1 MKFLR
6 KFITMVLAAC
16 MILTVSGIAAL
27 AANSSET
34 ATVTVTGLDENASIT
49 LYKIA
54 DATYND
60 AGDTFT
66 GYSYLQGTA
75 FANEAEPTSQEINDI
90 AAGIQ
95 KNGLVAIDPIV
106 ASIPPLLAAFVAF
119 NPC

>member
-1 MKFLR
+1 MKFIR
-6 KFITMVLAAC
+6 KLITMVLAAC

-66 GYSYLQGTA
+66 GYSYLQTKPSPHRRKSTTLQQVSRT
-75 FANEAEPTSQEINDI
+75 ERCQSLP
-90 AAGIQ
+90 
-95 KNGLVAIDPIV
+95 
-106 ASIPPLLAAFVAF
+106 
-119 NPC
+119 